1 MSQFNLEWYWG
12 RSCCDRSIAVPEIT
26 VHARYYQQDTAN
38 QSEKEAHSFKISQP
52 SYNTGVKI
60 GMLGLG
66 FMGATHLAA
75 FSRIPDVQLSGI
87 CTQSE
92 RSLAEHLSQAG
103 GNLDRPA
110 MQFDFSGVRH
120 WTHWRELV
128 LDPDIDA
135 VDVCLPTDLHAA
147 VSIAALTA
155 GKHVLC
161 EKPMALTTA
170 ECDRMLSAAEAQKRL
185 LMIGHVLRFWPEY
198 EVLSEFVSARNQG
211 AILSARFARACG
223 LPDWS
228 NWLPTEARSGG
239 AVIDLLIHDIDQALK
254 LFGMPERVAAMPLPE
269 ADAITATLNYNHGL
283 AVQIEGGWLLPGAPF
298 AMGFQVK
305 SERAVL
311 ELVPEGLFLNDET
324 GRRQMQSPKGDA
336 YEAEVAY
343 FVDCCRT
350 GNKPE
355 LCPPQQSAEAVKL
368 ALLLKESRLKGG
380 EPIKCSV

>member
-1 MSQFNLEWYWG
+1 
-12 RSCCDRSIAVPEIT
+12 
-26 VHARYYQQDTAN
+26 
-38 QSEKEAHSFKISQP
+38 
-52 SYNTGVKI
+52 
-60 GMLGLG
+60 
-66 FMGATHLAA
+66 MGATHLAA
-75 FSRIPDVQLSGI
+75 FSKIPGVEVTGI

-92 RSLAEHLSQAG
+92 GSLAERLSQAG

-110 MQFDFSGVRH
+110 MKFDFSEVRH

-128 LDPDIDA
+128 LDPELDA
-135 VDVCLPTDLHAA
+135 VDICLPTDLHAA
-147 VSIAALTA
+147 VTIAALTA

-170 ECDRMLSAAEAQKRL
+170 ECDRMLATAEEQKRL

-198 EVLSEFVSARNQG
+198 QVLSELVSARHYG
-211 AILSARFARACG
+211 AILSARFVRTCG

-228 NWLPTEARSGG
+228 RWLPVEARSGG
-239 AVIDLLIHDIDQALK
+239 AVIDLLIHDVDQTLK
-254 LFGMPERVAAMPLPE
+254 LFGMPERIAAMPLPE

-298 AMGFQVK
+298 SMGFQVK
-305 SERAVL
+305 SERALL
-311 ELVPEGLFLNDET
+311 ELVPEGLFLNDEG

-343 FVDCCRT
+343 FVDCCCT

-355 LCPPQQSAEAVKL
+355 LCPPQQSADAVKL
-368 ALLLKESRLKGG
+368 ALLLKESCRKGG